1 MDIIQIT
8 NNIQEAIVVVDEDS
22 RIILFNKAAEK
33 LINVPIEEAIDRPIP
48 EIIPNSR
55 LPIVIETGQEE
66 LNQRQSFSNKKV
78 ISNRFPLYNENNKII
93 GACEIFNDNTQ
104 LKEMS
109 RQITSLQEARY
120 LLEAILDSTQDAIS
134 VVDEKGLGVYINPAY
149 TRMTGLTEKDVIGKP
164 ATVDIAEGESIH
176 MKVLKTQKP
185 VKNAFLKVGPKGRH
199 VVVDIAPVFIRG
211 KLRGSVGVIHDI
223 TDMQN
228 LTRELE
234 QAKQIIRNLEA
245 KYTFDDIIGDH
256 PSLLQSIERAK
267 KVSNTPV
274 SVLLRGE
281 SGTGKEIFAHAI
293 HNASNRKNNQF
304 IRVNCASLQ
313 ESLLNSELFGYVEG
327 AFTGA
332 VKGGKKGLFEE
343 ANGGTIFLDE
353 VGEISPNTQA
363 KILRV
368 LQEKEIIPV
377 GGNKPINID
386 VRVIAATNIDLEKA
400 VEEKTFRKDLYYR
413 LNVYPIHIS
422 ELKERK
428 SDIPL
433 LCHHLIRKF
442 NQEYGRNVYDISQ
455 EAIEALMNHNWPG
468 NVRELENVIGRAMIN
483 MKTGEKNIEFRH
495 LPILVTNKKDEI
507 NNSSPVLPKG
517 NLSLKD
523 YLEEMEKDYIKAL
536 LDKNKNNKTKTAE
549 ELNISI
555 RNLYY
560 KLEKYQL

>member
-199 VVVDIAPVFIRG
+199 VVVDIAPVFI
-211 KLRGSVGVIHDI
+211 
-223 TDMQN
+223 
-228 LTRELE
+228 
-234 QAKQIIRNLEA
+234 
-245 KYTFDDIIGDH
+245 
-256 PSLLQSIERAK
+256 
-267 KVSNTPV
+267 PV
-274 SVLLRGE
+274 SY
-281 SGTGKEIFAHAI
+281 TH
-293 HNASNRKNNQF
+293 
-304 IRVNCASLQ
+304 
-313 ESLLNSELFGYVEG
+313 
-327 AFTGA
+327 
-332 VKGGKKGLFEE
+332 
-343 ANGGTIFLDE
+343 LD
-353 VGEISPNTQA
+353 
-363 KILRV
+363 
-368 LQEKEIIPV
+368 
-377 GGNKPINID
+377 
-386 VRVIAATNIDLEKA
+386 
-400 VEEKTFRKDLYYR
+400 
-413 LNVYPIHIS
+413 VYKRQH
-422 ELKERK
+422 K
-428 SDIPL
+428 IPL
-433 LCHHLIRKF
+433 VSTKIK
-442 NQEYGRNVYDISQ
+442 
-455 EAIEALMNHNWPG
+455 
-468 NVRELENVIGRAMIN
+468 
-483 MKTGEKNIEFRH
+483 MKHIHFF
-495 LPILVTNKKDEI
+495 II
-507 NNSSPVLPKG
+507 F
-517 NLSLKD
+517 
-523 YLEEMEKDYIKAL
+523 
-536 LDKNKNNKTKTAE
+536 
-549 ELNISI
+549 
-555 RNLYY
+555 
-560 KLEKYQL
+560 